1 MLHASNS
8 VLVGFACLAL
18 AASGARAE
26 PATAPSV
33 VVTTIPNAAS
43 GFDQPA
49 QALKLDMTDAAAL
62 DRPSPGQ
69 DLRGTAPLQT
79 VRLSAADLDS
89 YENSND
95 YKQLLAHYAPKK
107 PLRAGKQL
115 GGLGAAAATALVR
128 LGIKMV
134 KDRVADEVDE
144 RIDEGVFPPALALG
158 VRALGDAA
166 DVATALKPAM
176 K

>member
-1 MLHASNS
+1 MLRVNS
-8 VLVGFACLAL
+8 LLVGFACLTL
-18 AASGARAE
+18 SGARAE
-26 PATAPSV
+26 TATAPA
-33 VVTTIPNAAS
+33 VVTNAAS

-49 QALKLDMTDAAAL
+49 PALKLDMTDAAAL
-62 DRPSPGQ
+62 DRPLPGQ

-95 YKQLLAHYAPKK
+95 YKQLLSQYAPKK
-107 PLRAGKQL
+107 PIRPGKQL
-115 GGLGAAAATALVR
+115 GGLGAAAAKAVVR

-134 KDRVADEVDE
+134 KDRLADEVDE
-144 RIDEGVFPPALALG
+144 RIDEGVFPPAVALG
-158 VRALGDAA
+158 VQVA
-166 DVATALKPAM
+166 DVATALKPAL